1 MSGSGRVKVTVKN
14 KTGEIYSAHFAQFPV
29 IFGRGPQCH
38 ISLPEHNHLSRAHGS
53 ISVNQQQVVVSDL
66 NSTNGIFVKGERQDQ
81 VRLLKGGSFEAG
93 RLIFEVTL
101 ADVIDDDKTLVPME
115 PPVSQARKA
124 AIPVAPT
131 EPEAE
136 DPFALTQV
144 SRRLHK
150 ISKNLQLESEQDI
163 NALQMQGIVLQGVVT
178 WGQDIL
184 DVRQFMAGDEF
195 IVGMTPYEPIYVP
208 SLNQKLNLGK
218 NIAGAG
224 YFKIPK
230 GLKWRLS
237 GTDFDYSKEQAVEK
251 RLVQDQGSSY
261 AFQLR
266 MKDVCTFDL
275 GEDVSLHM
283 RYVEVP
289 RPLVTKTWIENR
301 EVFKKAIQI
310 SVAIHLVVSLAVLF
324 SAPKNEAPKVDNVP
338 PRFAKLLVEPPVQIL
353 AAPPIPPKPEPP
365 PVEEV
370 KPEPV
375 VPEQKIVEK
384 PKPKPPKK
392 VVEKLIRT
400 PAPRAP
406 QAPQKV
412 AAKQPAPAAR
422 PAAAPATTADS
433 FADVFNSAAPAAA
446 PSAPN
451 LKINAPTSAGA
462 PGLKTSG
469 LVGALKSKVGQAAAS
484 SGEAPSLGQRAGQQ
498 GYAQAAG
505 GMAGKRRVGGA
516 VLGTPK
522 FETPSAPQGLN
533 NNEVMKIV
541 NLHLNDIH
549 RCYERALF
557 QDSSLAGRV
566 EYEWSISASGAVT
579 NVSVKRSELGQG
591 EVLNNCVMGVFRKM
605 KFPASKNGQSTV
617 ANIGFPFGKN

>member
-1 MSGSGRVKVTVKN
+1 MNGNGRIKVNVKN
-14 KTGEIYSAHFAQFPV
+14 KTGVIYSAQFAQFPV
-29 IFGRGPQCH
+29 VFGRGPQCH
-38 ISLPEHNHLSRAHGS
+38 ISLPDHSHLSRAHGS
-53 ISVNQQQVVVSDL
+53 ISVDKKQVLVADL
-66 NSTNGIFVKGERQDQ
+66 NSTNGIFVRGERRHE
-81 VRLLKGGSFEAG
+81 VRLLKSGSFEAG
-93 RLIFEVTL
+93 RLIFEVIFEDVVGDDEQTL
-101 ADVIDDDKTLVPME
+101 APAVV
-115 PPVSQARKA
+115 AAKA
-124 AIPVAPT
+124 SAPAIPVAPQAAD
-131 EPEAE
+131 EE

-150 ISKNLQLESEQDI
+150 VSKSLQLESEQDI

-195 IVGMTPYEPIYVP
+195 IVGKTPFEPIYVP
-208 SLNQKLNLGK
+208 SLGHKLNLGK
-218 NIAGAG
+218 NVAGAG

-251 RLVQDQGSSY
+251 RLAQDQGSSY

-266 MKDVCTFDL
+266 LKDVATFDL

-310 SVAIHLVVSLAVLF
+310 SVAIHLVVSLVVLF

-338 PRFAKLLVEPPVQIL
+338 PRFAKLLVAPPVQIL
-353 AAPPIPPKPEPP
+353 AAPPLPPKPEPP
-365 PVEEV
+365 PPVEEP
-370 KPEPV
+370 KPQPV
-375 VPEQKIVEK
+375 VPEQKIVTK
-384 PKPKPPKK
+384 PKPKAPKK
-392 VVEKLIRT
+392 PVEKFVRT
-400 PAPRAP
+400 PAP
-406 QAPQKV
+406 QAPQKAV
-412 AAKQPAPAAR
+412 AKPAPAA
-422 PAAAPATTADS
+422 PAPAKPTTTADS

-451 LKINAPTSAGA
+451 LKINAPSAAGA
-462 PGLKTSG
+462 PSLKTSG

-533 NNEVMKIV
+533 NTEVMKIV
-541 NLHLNDIH
+541 NRHLNDIH

-566 EYEWSISASGAVT
+566 EYEWSISAAGVVT

-605 KFPASKNGQSTV
+605 RFPASKNGQSTV